1 MRMDMPRPNNGTRK
15 DRKENIDMSIVSKKS
30 KQIPGSLIRE
40 MFAMQ
45 AGMKDVISFA
55 LGEPDFTA
63 PQHVVDATVASFRR
77 GETHYTP
84 NTGIPA
90 LRKLSLIHI
99 SVNVPTGCSFHT
111 RCPYKCERCTKEDP
125 VMREVEPGHTVR
137 CHLIDK

>member
-1 MRMDMPRPNNGTRK
+1 MYTEDNMRMDMPRPNNGTRK

-77 GETHYTP
+77 GETQYRHSCFAE
-84 NTGIPA
+84 G
-90 LRKLSLIHI
+90 RGCDLSGAGAGL
-99 SVNVPTGCSFHT
+99 SA
-111 RCPYKCERCTKEDP
+111 E
-125 VMREVEPGHTVR
+125 
-137 CHLIDK
+137 

>member
-1 MRMDMPRPNNGTRK
+1 MYTEDNMRMDIPRPNNGTRK
-15 DRKENIDMSIVSKKS
+15 DRKENIDMSMVSNKS

-63 PQHVVDATVASFRR
+63 PQHVIDATVDSFRR

-84 NTGIPA
+84 NTGIPS
-90 LRKLSLIHI
+90 LRKAVAATYQARGLDYQPSEILIGAGAISLLNLSLIHI
-99 SVNVPTGCSFHT
+99 
-111 RCPYKCERCTKEDP
+111 
-125 VMREVEPGHTVR
+125 
-137 CHLIDK
+137 